1 MLLLHKYHQNN
12 RILPSLSSATRTLC
26 HTHLRQSSPTLS
38 LFVSTSR
45 EYSSTPSSNQREQQA
60 NKMTAGVDFYSLNAP
75 LPGKDKVYDFDQ
87 LKGKVVLIVNV
98 ASKWFVLQLYTQLDG
113 IFSHRFFS
121 LHPIFA
127 LSTVASLP
135 STRDSKHC
143 TRNSKT
149 AASSSSDSL
158 ATRYVLF
165 LLLSEAEYVN

>member
-1 MLLLHKYHQNN
+1 MLLLHKYHQND
-12 RILPSLSSATRTLC
+12 RILPSLSSATHKLC
-26 HTHLRQSSPTLS
+26 RQSSPTLS
-38 LFVSTSR
+38 LFVSSSR
-45 EYSSTPSSNQREQQA
+45 EYSSTPSSNQREQQS

-98 ASKWFVLQLYTQLDG
+98 ASKWFVPQLYTHLDG
-113 IFSHRFFS
+113 IFSHSFFS
-121 LHPIFA
+121 LHPFY
-127 LSTVASLP
+127 LSTVDSLP
-135 STRDSKHC
+135 STRVSKRC
-143 TRNSKT
+143 IRNSKT